1 MQASDTAYPR
11 LKTGFNTGE
20 LERWYSPTPEERDFC
35 AKVVRGESNRFGFLL
50 TLKTFQCLGYFVTSD
65 QIPDAIIAHLA
76 EIEGMSVDRESLKHY
91 DISRSRKTHIG
102 LIRSYLNV
110 SQFDS
115 VGHKLLCKALVD
127 TALTKDDLADI
138 INVGIETLVKYRY
151 ELPAF
156 GTLLREA
163 KEQRSAT
170 YRTLFRDVYERLSE
184 ADRTKLDALFL
195 VGDDCQT
202 SPWNDLKI
210 DAPKVTLSGLRELLT
225 RYNKLSALAGN
236 QEFLRNI
243 PVVKRQQLSLE
254 GLSLDAASMADME
267 VKKRY
272 TVSLALIER
281 QLARV
286 TDDLCDMI
294 CKQMMK
300 VQHLADA
307 ELENYLTANQDKTDE
322 ILRRFA
328 QLDTLLQ
335 SDQPVGD
342 QIIQARQLVSER
354 PDLCEFSRV
363 HSEFGGKNECRFM
376 WHYFKARRSEL
387 FRILATLRF
396 VATSQDKSFENALA
410 FVLANNRRH
419 SDWITL
425 NGKGETVLT
434 PQDLDW
440 MPAKWWKLVTG
451 ESDSKLEP
459 SRVNR
464 RQFEVCVFRQLVQEL
479 KSADICV
486 PGGDTYSDSR
496 EQLLS
501 TDECNKALAEYGEL
515 VGLPVEGQAFV
526 DHLRTQ
532 LTDAANAVD
541 RDYLSNTNFNIVNG
555 RPTLAKLI
563 KKPEPKGFRVVEEAL
578 TQKLQALDLSMLDV
592 LGDTMRWLN
601 WGQFFGPL
609 SGHESKLEDEERRQ
623 ILTTFAYGTGLGPT
637 QVAKSVSGVSDRQIA
652 FVNQRHVT
660 TEKLEATIGEV
671 INAYNRFW
679 LPKLWG
685 DAKRAGADGTMW
697 DLYENNLLSEY
708 HIRYGSWGGIA
719 YYHVSDTY
727 IALFSHFIPC
737 GVWEAIYILD
747 GLTKNKSDI
756 QPDTLHGDT
765 QAQSTPVFGLAYLL
779 GIKLMPRI
787 RNWKD
792 LKCYKPSSEAAY
804 NHISELFAK
813 DNINWALISRH
824 LPDMLQIALSIKAG
838 KISPSTILRKLGT
851 ASRKNKLYY
860 AFRELGRV
868 VRTCFLLEYVNSEE
882 LRRLIQSATNRCESF
897 NKFAQWV
904 YFASDLIQENV
915 RDEQLKVI
923 KYNHLIANLLI
934 FHNCKSMTQALKELQ
949 DEGMLLTPEILRALS
964 PYRQH
969 PSRFGMYEL
978 RDREAGQIDY
988 DVRLDLAKIEDQV
1001 ELI

>member
-11 LKTGFNTGE
+11 LKTSFNAGE
-20 LERWYSPTPEERDFC
+20 LERWYTPTPEERAFC
-35 AKVVRGESNRFGFLL
+35 TLALRGQSTRFGFLL
-50 TLKTFQCLGYFVTSD
+50 SLKTFQRLGYFVTSD
-65 QIPDAIIAHLA
+65 QIPDAIIGHLA
-76 EIEGMSVDRESLKHY
+76 EIEKQPVDRQALAQY
-91 DISRSRKTHIG
+91 DVSRSRKTHMG
-102 LIRSYLNV
+102 LIRRNLGV
-110 SQFDS
+110 SPFNS
-115 VGHKLLCKALVD
+115 EALKLLCQALAD
-127 TALTKDDLADI
+127 AALTKDDLADI
-138 INVGIETLVKYRY
+138 INVGIEMLVKYRY

-163 KEQRSAT
+163 KAQRAAT
-170 YRTLFRDVYERLSE
+170 YQALFRGVYEHLSE
-184 ADRTKLDALFL
+184 ADRAVLDALFL
-195 VGDDCQT
+195 VGDGCRT
-202 SPWNDLKI
+202 SPWNDLKT
-210 DAPKVTLSGLRELLT
+210 DAPKATLDGLRELLT
-225 RYNKLSALAGN
+225 RYDQLSTLAGN
-236 QEFLRNI
+236 QQFLRNI
-243 PVVKRQQLSLE
+243 PVVKRHQLSLE
-254 GLSLDAASMADME
+254 GLSLDAASMVDME

-272 TVSLALIER
+272 TVALALIER

-286 TDDLCDMI
+286 IDDLCDMF

-307 ELENYLTANQDKTDE
+307 ELESYLTANQDKTDE

-335 SDQPVGD
+335 SGQPVDD
-342 QIIQARQLVSER
+342 QISSARQLVTER

-363 HSEFGGKNECRFM
+363 HAEFGGKNECRFM
-376 WHYFKARRSEL
+376 WRYFKARRGEL
-387 FRILATLRF
+387 FRILTKLRM
-396 VATSQDKSFENALA
+396 VATSQDKSFERALA
-410 FVLANNRRH
+410 FVLANSRRH
-419 SDWITL
+419 SDWLTL
-425 NGKGETVLT
+425 GGKGEVVLT
-434 PQDLDW
+434 RQDLDW
-440 MPAKWWKLVTG
+440 VPEKWWKLVTG
-451 ESDSKLEP
+451 ESGNKVEP
-459 SRVNR
+459 TRVNR
-464 RQFEVCVFRQLVQEL
+464 RQFEVCVCRQLVQEL

-486 PGGDTYSDSR
+486 PGSDTYSDFR
-496 EQLLS
+496 EQLLPMEDC
-501 TDECNKALAEYGEL
+501 TKVLAEYGEL
-515 VGLPVEGQAFV
+515 VGLPVESQAFV

-532 LTDAANAVD
+532 LVDAANAVD
-541 RDYLSNTNFNIVNG
+541 RDYLSNTYFNIVHG
-555 RPTLAKLI
+555 RPTLTRLT
-563 KKPEPKGFRVVEEAL
+563 KKPDPAGFQAVESAL
-578 TQKLQALDLSMLDV
+578 TRKLQALDLSMLDV

-601 WGQFFGPL
+601 WGKFFGPL
-609 SGHESKLEDEERRQ
+609 SGHESKLEDTERRQ

-637 QVAKSVSGVSDRQIA
+637 QVAKSVFGVSDRQIA
-652 FVNQRHVT
+652 FINQRHVT
-660 TEKLEATIGEV
+660 TEKLEATISEV

-685 DAKRAGADGTMW
+685 DAKRAGADGTKW
-697 DLYENNLLSEY
+697 DLYENNLLSER
-708 HIRYGSWGGIA
+708 HIRYGGYGGIA

-792 LKCYKPSSEAAY
+792 LKCYKPSPEAIY
-804 NHISELFAK
+804 SHIGELFTR
-813 DNINWALISRH
+813 DNIDWELIARH
-824 LPDMLQIALSIKAG
+824 LPDMLQVALSIKAG
-838 KISPSTILRKLGT
+838 RIAPSTILRKLGT

-882 LRRLIQSATNRCESF
+882 LRRIIHGATNRCESF

-904 YFASDLIQENV
+904 YFATDLIQENV

-934 FHNCKSMTQALKELQ
+934 FHNCNSMTQALKELQ
-949 DEGMLLTPEILRALS
+949 NEGMVLTPEILRALS

-978 RDREAGQIDY
+978 RDREAGPVDY
-988 DVRLDLAKIEDQV
+988 DVQLDLAIHEDMA
-1001 ELI
+1001 L

>member
-11 LKTGFNTGE
+11 LKTNFNTGE
-20 LERWYSPTPEERDFC
+20 LNRWYTPTTEERSFC
-35 AKVVRGESNRFGFLL
+35 ALVVRGQSTRFGFLL
-50 TLKTFQCLGYFVTSD
+50 SLKTFQRLGYFVTSD
-65 QIPDAIIAHLA
+65 QIPDTIVGHL
-76 EIEGMSVDRESLKHY
+76 EKTEQKPVDRQALARY
-91 DISRSRKTHIG
+91 DVSRSRKTHMG
-102 LIRSYLNV
+102 LIRRHLGV
-110 SQFDS
+110 SPFNDEAL
-115 VGHKLLCKALVD
+115 KLLSQALAD
-127 TALTKDDLADI
+127 AALTKDDLADI
-138 INVGIETLVKYRY
+138 INVGIEILVKCRY
-151 ELPAF
+151 GLPAF

-163 KEQRSAT
+163 KAQRAAT
-170 YRTLFRDVYERLSE
+170 YQALFRGVHECLDE
-184 ADRTKLDALFL
+184 ADRKALDALFL
-195 VGDDCQT
+195 VGDGCRT
-202 SPWNDLKI
+202 SPWNDIKI
-210 DAPKVTLSGLRELLT
+210 DAPKATLGGLRQLLT
-225 RYNKLSALAGN
+225 RYDHLSALTGN
-236 QEFLRNI
+236 QKLLRNI
-243 PVVKRQQLSLE
+243 PVVKRHQLSLE
-254 GLSLDAASMADME
+254 GLSLNAADMVDLE
-267 VKKRY
+267 AKKRY
-272 TVSLALIER
+272 TVALALIER

-286 TDDLCDMI
+286 VDDLCDVF

-300 VQHLADA
+300 VQHLANA
-307 ELENYLTANQDKTDE
+307 ELESYLTANQDKTDE

-335 SDQPVGD
+335 SDQPMGD
-342 QIIQARQLVSER
+342 QIAGARQLVTER

-363 HSEFGGKNECRFM
+363 HAEFGGKNECRFM
-376 WHYFKARRSEL
+376 WRYFKARRVEL
-387 FRILATLRF
+387 FRILTKLRF
-396 VATSQDKSFENALA
+396 VATSQDKSFERTLA

-419 SDWITL
+419 SDWLTL
-425 NGKGETVLT
+425 EGKDEVALS

-440 MPAKWWKLVTG
+440 VPAKWWKHITG
-451 ESDSKLEP
+451 ESSHKATP

-464 RQFEVCVFRQLVQEL
+464 RQLEVCVCRQMVQEL

-486 PGGDTYSDSR
+486 PGSDTYSDFR
-496 EQLLS
+496 EQLLPIDDC
-501 TDECNKALAEYGEL
+501 TKDLAEYGDM

-526 DHLRTQ
+526 DHVRTQ
-532 LTDAANAVD
+532 LVNAANAVD
-541 RDYLSNTNFNIVNG
+541 RNYLNNIYFNIMNG
-555 RPTLAKLI
+555 RPTLAKLK
-563 KKPEPKGFRVVEEAL
+563 KKPDPLGFQAVEDAL
-578 TQKLQALDLSMLDV
+578 TRKLQALDLSILDV
-592 LGDTMRWLN
+592 LSDTMRWLN
-601 WGQFFGPL
+601 WGRFFGPL
-609 SGHESKLEDEERRQ
+609 SGHESKLEDAERRQ

-652 FVNQRHVT
+652 FLNQRHVT
-660 TEKLEATIGEV
+660 TEKLEATICEV

-685 DAKRAGADGTMW
+685 DTKHAGADGTKW

-708 HIRYGSWGGIA
+708 HIRYGGWGGVA

-737 GVWEAIYILD
+737 GVWEAIHILD

-792 LKCYKPSSEAAY
+792 LKCYKPSPEAIY
-804 NHISELFAK
+804 SRISDLFTK
-813 DNINWALISRH
+813 DNINWELIARH
-824 LPDMLQIALSIKAG
+824 LPDMLQVALSIKAG
-838 KISPSTILRKLGT
+838 RISPSTILRKLGT

-868 VRTCFLLEYVNSEE
+868 VRTCFLMEYVDSEE
-882 LRRLIQSATNRCESF
+882 LRRIIHGATNRCESF

-904 YFASDLIQENV
+904 YFASDLIQDNV

-934 FHNCKSMTQALKELQ
+934 FHSCKSMTQALKELQ
-949 DEGMLLTPEILRALS
+949 DEGMTLTSEILQALS

-969 PSRFGMYEL
+969 PSRFGTYEL
-978 RDREAGQIDY
+978 RERETGPVDY
-988 DVRLDLAKIEDQV
+988 DVRLDLVKYENMS
-1001 ELI
+1001 L

>member
-1 MQASDTAYPR
+1 
-11 LKTGFNTGE
+11 
-20 LERWYSPTPEERDFC
+20 
-35 AKVVRGESNRFGFLL
+35 
-50 TLKTFQCLGYFVTSD
+50 
-65 QIPDAIIAHLA
+65 
-76 EIEGMSVDRESLKHY
+76 
-91 DISRSRKTHIG
+91 
-102 LIRSYLNV
+102 
-110 SQFDS
+110 
-115 VGHKLLCKALVD
+115 
-127 TALTKDDLADI
+127 
-138 INVGIETLVKYRY
+138 
-151 ELPAF
+151 LPAF

-163 KEQRSAT
+163 KEQRTAT
-170 YRTLFRDVYERLSE
+170 YRTLFLGVYERLSE
-184 ADRTKLDALFL
+184 AERTQLDALFL
-195 VGDDCQT
+195 VVEDSQT

-225 RYNKLSALAGN
+225 RYDQLSALAGN
-236 QEFLRNI
+236 QDLLRNI

-254 GLSLDAASMADME
+254 GLSLDAARMADME

-272 TVSLALIER
+272 AVSLALIER

-294 CKQMMK
+294 SKQIMK

-307 ELENYLTANQDKTDE
+307 ELEDYLTANQDKTDE

-335 SDQPVGD
+335 SDQPVDD
-342 QIIQARQLVSER
+342 QIAQARQLVSER

-363 HSEFGGKNECRFM
+363 HSEFGGKNESRFM

-387 FRILATLRF
+387 FRILAKLRF
-396 VATSQDKSFENALA
+396 VATNQDKSFENALA

-419 SDWITL
+419 SDWIML
-425 NGKGETVLT
+425 NGKVETVLT

-451 ESDSKLEP
+451 ESDSKVEP

-486 PGGDTYSDSR
+486 PGSDTYSDSR

-501 TDECNKALAEYGEL
+501 TDECNKVLAEYGEL
-515 VGLPVEGQAFV
+515 VGLPVESQAFV
-526 DHLRTQ
+526 EHLRTQ

-578 TQKLQALDLSMLDV
+578 TRKLLALDLSMLDV

-609 SGHESKLEDEERRQ
+609 SGHESKLENEERRQ
-623 ILTTFAYGTGLGPT
+623 ILTTYAYGIGLEPT

-660 TEKLEATIGEV
+660 TEKLEATICEV

-685 DAKRAGADGTMW
+685 DAKRAGADGTKW

-708 HIRYGSWGGIA
+708 HIRYGS
-719 YYHVSDTY
+719 
-727 IALFSHFIPC
+727 
-737 GVWEAIYILD
+737 WEAIYILD

-779 GIKLMPRI
+779 GIKLMPCI

-792 LKCYKPSSEAAY
+792 LKCYKPSSDEAY

-838 KISPSTILRKLGT
+838 KIAPSTILRKLGT

-860 AFRELGRV
+860 TFRELGRV

-897 NKFAQWV
+897 NKFAPWV

-934 FHNCKSMTQALKELQ
+934 FHNCQSMTQALKELQ
-949 DEGMLLTPEILRALS
+949 DEGMVLTREMLRALS

-978 RDREAGQIDY
+978 RDREAEPIDY
-988 DVRLDLAKIEDQV
+988 DVRLDLVSNEGQIE
-1001 ELI
+1001 LS

>member
-1 MQASDTAYPR
+1 MLASDTAYPR
-11 LKTGFNTGE
+11 LKTSFNSGE
-20 LERWYSPTPEERDFC
+20 LERWYSPTPEEYKFC
-35 AKVVRGESNRFGFLL
+35 EKVVRGQSNRFGFLL
-50 TLKTFQCLGYFVTSD
+50 ILKTFQRLGYFVTSN

-76 EIEGMSVDRESLKHY
+76 EIEKMPVDREALKHY
-91 DISRSRKTHIG
+91 DDSRSRKTHVG

-115 VGHKLLCKALVD
+115 EAYKLLCQALVD
-127 TALTKDDLADI
+127 AALTKDDLADI

-163 KEQRSAT
+163 KDQRAAT

-195 VGDDCQT
+195 VGEDCQT

-210 DAPKVTLSGLRELLT
+210 DAPKVTMSGLRELLT
-225 RYNKLSALAGN
+225 RYDQLSALAGN
-236 QEFLRNI
+236 QELLRNI

-267 VKKRY
+267 VQKRY

-294 CKQMMK
+294 CKQLMK

-307 ELENYLTANQDKTDE
+307 ELEDYLTANQDKTDE

-335 SDQPVGD
+335 SDQPVDD
-342 QIIQARQLVSER
+342 QITQARQLVTER

-376 WHYFKARRSEL
+376 WRYFKSRRSEL
-387 FRILATLRF
+387 FRILAKLRF

-419 SDWITL
+419 SNWITL

-486 PGGDTYSDSR
+486 PGSDNYSDSR

-515 VGLPVEGQAFV
+515 VGLPVESQAFV

-541 RDYLSNTNFNIVNG
+541 RDYLSNTNFNIVNS
-555 RPTLAKLI
+555 RPKLAKLI

-578 TQKLQALDLSMLDV
+578 TRKLQALDLSMLDV
-592 LGDTMRWLN
+592 LGDTMQWLN

-660 TEKLEATIGEV
+660 TEKLEAAICEV
-671 INAYNRFW
+671 INGYNRFW

-685 DAKRAGADGTMW
+685 DAKRAGADGTLW

-719 YYHVSDTY
+719 YYHVSDNY

-792 LKCYKPSSEAAY
+792 LKCYKPSSDEAY

-813 DNINWALISRH
+813 DNINWALIARH

-838 KISPSTILRKLGT
+838 KIAPSTILRKLGT
-851 ASRKNKLYY
+851 ASRKNKLYF

-882 LRRLIQSATNRCESF
+882 LRRLIQGATNRCESF
-897 NKFAQWV
+897 NKFAQWI

-949 DEGMLLTPEILRALS
+949 DEGMVLTPEILRALS

-978 RDREAGQIDY
+978 RDREAETIDY
-988 DVRLDLAKIEDQV
+988 DVRL
-1001 ELI
+1001 ELVSNEN

>member
-1 MQASDTAYPR
+1 MKASDTAYPR
-11 LKTGFNTGE
+11 LKTSFNVGE
-20 LERWYSPTPEERDFC
+20 LERWYSPTPEECDFC
-35 AKVVRGESNRFGFLL
+35 ATVARGQSTRFGFLL
-50 TLKTFQCLGYFVTSD
+50 TLKTFQRLGHFVTSD
-65 QIPDAIIAHLA
+65 QIPDAIIDHLA
-76 EIEGMSVDRESLKHY
+76 KIEGTPVDREALKRY
-91 DISRSRKTHIG
+91 DISRSRKTHVSV
-102 LIRSYLNV
+102 IRAYLNV
-110 SQFDS
+110 SSFDS
-115 VGHKLLCKALVD
+115 EAHRLLCQALVD
-127 TALTKDDLADI
+127 AALTKDDLADI
-138 INVGIETLVKYRY
+138 VNVGIEMLVKHRY

-163 KEQRSAT
+163 KDQRAAT
-170 YRTLFRDVYERLSE
+170 YQTLFRDVYDRLSE
-184 ADRTKLDALFL
+184 VDRSALDALFL
-195 VGDDCQT
+195 VGDGCRT
-202 SPWNDLKI
+202 SPWNDLKL
-210 DAPKVTLSGLRELLT
+210 DAPKVTIHGLRELLN
-225 RYNKLSALAGN
+225 RYDQLSALAGN
-236 QEFLRNI
+236 QELLRNI
-243 PVVKRQQLSLE
+243 PIVKRHQLSLE

-286 TDDLCDMI
+286 TDDLCDMF

-307 ELENYLTANQDKTDE
+307 ELEQYLTANQDKTDE

-342 QIIQARQLVSER
+342 QIAIARQLVTAR

-376 WHYFKARRSEL
+376 WSYFKVRRGEL
-387 FRILATLRF
+387 FRILAKLRL
-396 VATSQDKSFENALA
+396 VATSQDKSFERALA
-410 FVLANNRRH
+410 FVLANHRRH
-419 SDWITL
+419 TDWLTL
-425 NGKGETVLT
+425 EGKDESVLT
-434 PQDLDW
+434 RQDLDW
-440 MPAKWWKLVTG
+440 VPAKWWKLVTG
-451 ESDSKLEP
+451 ENDDKAEP

-464 RQFEVCVFRQLVQEL
+464 RQFEVCVCRQLVQEL

-486 PGGDTYSDSR
+486 PGSDTYSDSR

-501 TDECNKALAEYGEL
+501 MEECNAALAEYGEL
-515 VGLPVEGQAFV
+515 VGIPVESQAFV
-526 DHLRTQ
+526 DHVRTQ
-532 LTDAANAVD
+532 LLDAANAVD
-541 RDYLSNTNFNIVNG
+541 QEYLSNTYFNIVNG
-555 RPTLAKLI
+555 RPVLARLT
-563 KKPEPKGFRVVEEAL
+563 KKPDPKGFQVVEEAL

-601 WGQFFGPL
+601 WGRFFGPL

-660 TEKLEATIGEV
+660 TEKLEATICEV

-685 DAKRAGADGTMW
+685 DAKRAGADGTKW

-708 HIRYGSWGGIA
+708 HIRYGSWGGVA

-747 GLTKNKSDI
+747 GLTKNISDI
-756 QPDTLHGDT
+756 QPDKLHGDT

-792 LKCYKPSSEAAY
+792 LKCYKPTSEASY
-804 NHISELFAK
+804 NHIGELFTK
-813 DNINWALISRH
+813 DNINWELIARH

-838 KISPSTILRKLGT
+838 RIAPSTILRKLGT

-934 FHNCKSMTQALKELQ
+934 FHNCKSMTEALKEMQ
-949 DEGMLLTPEILRALS
+949 DDGMALTPDILRALS

-978 RDREAGQIDY
+978 RDSEVGPIDY
-988 DVRLDLAKIEDQV
+988 DVQLDLANHE
-1001 ELI
+1001 EMAL

>member
-1 MQASDTAYPR
+1 MLASDTAYPR
-11 LKTGFNTGE
+11 LKTSFNAGE
-20 LERWYSPTPEERDFC
+20 LERWYSPTPEEHDFC
-35 AKVVRGESNRFGFLL
+35 AKAVRGQSTRFGFLL
-50 TLKTFQCLGYFVTSD
+50 MLKTFQRLGYFVTSD

-76 EIEGMSVDRESLKHY
+76 EIEKIPVDREALKHY
-91 DISRSRKTHIG
+91 DVSRARKTHVG
-102 LIRSYLNV
+102 LIRRYLNV
-110 SQFDS
+110 SQFNS
-115 VGHKLLCKALVD
+115 EAYKLLCQALVD
-127 TALTKDDLADI
+127 TALTKDDLVDI

-163 KEQRSAT
+163 KEQRAVT
-170 YRTLFRDVYERLSE
+170 YRMLFRDVYERLSE
-184 ADRTKLDALFL
+184 ADSIKLDALFL
-195 VGDDCQT
+195 TGEDSQT

-210 DAPKVTLSGLRELLT
+210 DAPKVTVNGLRALLI
-225 RYNKLSALAGN
+225 RYDQLSALAGN
-236 QEFLRNI
+236 QDLLRHI
-243 PVVKRQQLSLE
+243 PFVKRQQLSLE

-335 SDQPVGD
+335 SSQPVND
-342 QIIQARQLVSER
+342 QIAQARQLVTER

-376 WHYFKARRSEL
+376 WRYFKARRSEL
-387 FRILATLRF
+387 FRILAKLRF

-410 FVLANNRRH
+410 FILTNNSHH
-419 SDWITL
+419 SNWITL
-425 NGKGETVLT
+425 NGKGKTVLT

-440 MPAKWWKLVTG
+440 IPAKWWKLVTG
-451 ESDSKLEP
+451 ESDRKLEP

-464 RQFEVCVFRQLVQEL
+464 RQLEVCVFRQLVQEL

-486 PGGDTYSDSR
+486 PGSDTYSDSR

-501 TDECNKALAEYGEL
+501 TDECNKVLAEYGEL
-515 VGLPVEGQAFV
+515 VGLPVESQAFV
-526 DHLRTQ
+526 DHLRAK
-532 LTDAANAVD
+532 LTDVANAVD
-541 RDYLSNTNFNIVNG
+541 RNYLSNTNFNIVNG

-563 KKPEPKGFRVVEEAL
+563 KKPEPNGFRVVEEAL
-578 TQKLQALDLSMLDV
+578 TRKLLALYLSILDV

-652 FVNQRHVT
+652 FVNQRHIT
-660 TEKLEATIGEV
+660 TEKLEATICEV

-685 DAKRAGADGTMW
+685 DAKRAGADGTKW

-708 HIRYGSWGGIA
+708 HIRYGGWGGVA
-719 YYHVSDTY
+719 YYHVSDNY
-727 IALFSHFIPC
+727 IALFSHF
-737 GVWEAIYILD
+737 
-747 GLTKNKSDI
+747 
-756 QPDTLHGDT
+756 
-765 QAQSTPVFGLAYLL
+765 
-779 GIKLMPRI
+779 M
-787 RNWKD
+787 
-792 LKCYKPSSEAAY
+792 
-804 NHISELFAK
+804 
-813 DNINWALISRH
+813 
-824 LPDMLQIALSIKAG
+824 
-838 KISPSTILRKLGT
+838 
-851 ASRKNKLYY
+851 
-860 AFRELGRV
+860 
-868 VRTCFLLEYVNSEE
+868 
-882 LRRLIQSATNRCESF
+882 
-897 NKFAQWV
+897 
-904 YFASDLIQENV
+904 
-915 RDEQLKVI
+915 
-923 KYNHLIANLLI
+923 
-934 FHNCKSMTQALKELQ
+934 
-949 DEGMLLTPEILRALS
+949 
-964 PYRQH
+964 
-969 PSRFGMYEL
+969 
-978 RDREAGQIDY
+978 
-988 DVRLDLAKIEDQV
+988 
-1001 ELI
+1001 